1 MTRKRRLMCLRML
14 SVVGLIGLMSTLA
27 GCSGGGAKVQSD
39 ITTTTKGQQLMDL
52 QKARDSGAISEKEY
66 QSLKKNIMKD

>member
-1 MTRKRRLMCLRML
+1 
-14 SVVGLIGLMSTLA
+14 VGVIGLTSTFV
-27 GCSGGGAKVQSD
+27 GCHGGGAKVQSD

-66 QSLKKNIMKD
+66 QELRKNILKD